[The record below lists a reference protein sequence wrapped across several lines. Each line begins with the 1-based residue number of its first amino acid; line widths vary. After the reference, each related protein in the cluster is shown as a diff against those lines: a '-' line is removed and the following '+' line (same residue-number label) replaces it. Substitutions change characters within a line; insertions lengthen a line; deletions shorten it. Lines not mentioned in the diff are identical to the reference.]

1 MKALRSLRRGL
12 HRAVRRWQ
20 RTLLVPGARVVFHPR
35 YSVALEGVLDG
46 QRGERILNY
55 LIAEAALRADE
66 VLVPQSLSLQ
76 DALLVH
82 TPEYLESLDQPETL
96 ARMFPLVQS
105 RAQPRDL
112 LSAAMWACGGTVLAS
127 QWALRHTFITTPIF
141 NLGGGFH
148 HAHKDSGSGFCALAD
163 IPIAIAVLRKAGFTG
178 RVLIIDLDLHQGDG
192 NRELFAD
199 DPDVFTYSIHVEALS
214 RKPAVMNLDVEL
226 SPGTSSFTYLR
237 ALRETF
243 EEALQRS
250 RPDLVFYLAGADI
263 AASDAI
269 GTFRVSD
276 DALARRDRTILD
288 AVSKI
293 PTVVCLAGGYGSEAW
308 RHPARTV
315 VWQLTGEDRAIAS
328 TEEVKLA
335 AFRTIRDELSPRT
348 LRESDDAPG
357 DNYGISERD
366 LFGDLVAKT
375 PSPGFLGY
383 YSSFGLEVASE
394 RYGLLAKLRE
404 RGYARPYV
412 DPEPETLGRHS
423 LRYYADEQKREL
435 LVELVLETV
444 VVDDYRLLS
453 IEWLLLQDPRRKA
466 ERPLLPGQ
474 KFPGLGC
481 LDIVV
486 GMLVMAAERLELD
499 GLSAI
504 PSHFHVA
511 QKARRLFRFQSP
523 MDEARFL
530 ALSQATSSLLPV
542 EAAMAALSGQVIDT
556 STQEVVKYVPAR
568 VVLPVSERMKQ
579 SLGAP
584 EFSAAVETAARG
596 LHFRLRG

>member
-1 MKALRSLRRGL
+1 M
-12 HRAVRRWQ
+12 
-20 RTLLVPGARVVFHPR
+20 
-35 YSVALEGVLDG
+35 
-46 QRGERILNY
+46 
-55 LIAEAALRADE
+55 
-66 VLVPQSLSLQ
+66 
-76 DALLVH
+76 
-82 TPEYLESLDQPETL
+82 
-96 ARMFPLVQS
+96 
-105 RAQPRDL
+105 
-112 LSAAMWACGGTVLAS
+112 
-127 QWALRHTFITTPIF
+127 
-141 NLGGGFH
+141 
-148 HAHKDSGSGFCALAD
+148 
-163 IPIAIAVLRKAGFTG
+163 
-178 RVLIIDLDLHQGDG
+178 
-192 NRELFAD
+192 
-199 DPDVFTYSIHVEALS
+199 
-214 RKPAVMNLDVEL
+214 
-226 SPGTSSFTYLR
+226 
-237 ALRETF
+237 
-243 EEALQRS
+243 
-250 RPDLVFYLAGADI
+250 
-263 AASDAI
+263 
-269 GTFRVSD
+269 
-276 DALARRDRTILD
+276 
-288 AVSKI
+288 
-293 PTVVCLAGGYGSEAW
+293 
-308 RHPARTV
+308 
-315 VWQLTGEDRAIAS
+315 
-328 TEEVKLA
+328 
-335 AFRTIRDELSPRT
+335 
-348 LRESDDAPG
+348 
-357 DNYGISERD
+357 
-366 LFGDLVAKT
+366 
-375 PSPGFLGY
+375 
-383 YSSFGLEVASE
+383 EVASE